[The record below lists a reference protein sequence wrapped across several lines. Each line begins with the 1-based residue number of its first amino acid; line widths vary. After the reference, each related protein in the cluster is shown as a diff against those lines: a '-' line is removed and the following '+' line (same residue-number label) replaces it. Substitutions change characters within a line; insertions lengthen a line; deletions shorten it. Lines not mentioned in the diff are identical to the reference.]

1 MSVPAHVLIEPL
13 THVTLFGLGLWDAAT
28 NRLVSE
34 GMAVRVFRL
43 AGTRP
48 VEPVLA
54 RANRR
59 GIFVA
64 HGVPGLRVLEAGTG
78 DDGFWAALPPPR
90 PFLVEVRDLLE
101 RFTPFVVH
109 VGLPVRRG
117 GQREGL
123 VVPPCIAELAPL
135 EPVASPPLVPAYV
148 PLFPTAA
155 RTVHAGM
162 AAVRATLVDAITGTP
177 AEYAVL
183 EVRESGRVIARGIAD
198 ARGEVAAVFAYPEP
212 PAAPP
217 SSPPGPAARP
227 QPLAQQTWDLDISIR
242 YRRDLLRYTPDPV
255 RPPLADLCDV
265 VQQPPAAATTSSPPT
280 TVAEATLRY
289 GEELVLGGD
298 AGAELLISPA

>member
-1 MSVPAHVLIEPL
+1 MRAPAHVVIETV

-28 NRLVSE
+28 NRLVSD
-34 GMAVRVFRL
+34 GMEVRIFRL

-64 HGVPGLRVLEAGTG
+64 RGVAGLRALEAGAG
-78 DDGFWAALPPPR
+78 DDAFWGALPPPR

-101 RFTPFVVH
+101 RYTSFVVH
-109 VGLPVRRG
+109 VGLPAGRG
-117 GQREGL
+117 L
-123 VVPPCIAELAPL
+123 TVPPCIAELAPL
-135 EPVASPPLVPAYV
+135 ESVASPPPLPVYV
-148 PLFPTAA
+148 PLFGTAA

-162 AAVRATLVDAITGTP
+162 TAVRATLVDAVTRRP
-177 AEYAVL
+177 AESAVL
-183 EVRESGRVIARGIAD
+183 EVRESGRVIARGIGD

-227 QPLAQQTWDLDISIR
+227 QPLAAQTWDLDISVR
-242 YRRDLLRYTPDPV
+242 YRRDLPRYTPDPA

-265 VQQPPAAATTSSPPT
+265 IAQPPAAVTTSSPPI
-280 TVAEATLRY
+280 TVAAVTLRY